1 MEKII
6 KLRKLFKIFNLDG
19 YIIPKNNN
27 FFGEYVSDAE
37 DNLKYISN
45 FTGSAG
51 FAVILKNKNY
61 IFVDGRYT
69 IQSSIQCGNQFKI
82 CTIPQKY
89 PFDIF
94 KKEKNLNLGFD
105 PKLHTENSL
114 NRLFGNSFINLKPIN
129 ENLIDL
135 TWKREKNT
143 NIKPFYLIEDK
154 DAGLKVDHKLTKLV
168 KLIKFNKVNYLFTTA
183 SENVAWLLNTRG
195 QDTDYSPLPNS
206 HAVIDE
212 NGKIFLFCNLKKI
225 NKSFKTKI
233 NKNVKIYD
241 FNLLPNFFSNL
252 SNKKIL
258 IDTLT
263 CSIFYKSIIRKNNLI
278 TEKQD
283 PIYYLKSLKNK
294 TEIKNSIISHIYD
307 GAALTKFIF
316 WLKNSF
322 RTKKINEI
330 SAQEKLLEFRKKN
343 KSFHDLSFPTISGA
357 GPNSAIIHYKADK
370 KNNRVLKQGD
380 VYLVDSGGQYLYGT
394 TDVTRT
400 LSLDVQNNKIKDIFT
415 RVLKGHIAVASFK
428 LNKNSYG
435 DKIDQSARKF
445 LRDIN
450 LDYPHGTG
458 HGVGYFSN
466 VHEGPQAISRGNKV
480 KFKEGMITSNEPG
493 YYKKNHFGIRIE
505 NLVYVKKTRDKLK
518 FEDLTLVPI
527 DKTLIEKK
535 LLTSFEKNWLN
546 KYHQKVFNKL
556 KKFMNKFELT
566 QLKQA
571 CSNI

>member
-6 KLRKLFKIFNLDG
+6 KLRKLIKTYNLDG

-27 FFGEYVSDAE
+27 FFGEYVPHIE
-37 DNLKYISN
+37 DNLKHISN

-51 FAVILKNKNY
+51 FAVVLKNKNY
-61 IFVDGRYT
+61 MFVDGRYT
-69 IQSSIQCGNQFKI
+69 IQAEKQCGDQFQI
-82 CTIPQKY
+82 CNIPKEY
-89 PFDIF
+89 PFNIF
-94 KKEKNLNLGFD
+94 KNKKFNLGFD

-114 NRLFGNSFINLKPIN
+114 SRLFKNSFTKLTPIKI
-129 ENLIDL
+129 NLIDL
-135 TWKREKNT
+135 LWKREKNF

-154 DAGLKVDHKLTKLV
+154 DAGLKVEQKLLKLV
-168 KLIKFNKVNYLFTTA
+168 KLIKFNKADYLFTTA
-183 SENVAWLLNTRG
+183 SENIAWLLNMRG
-195 QDTDYSPLPNS
+195 EDTEYSPLPNA
-206 HAVIDE
+206 HALI
-212 NGKIFLFCNLKKI
+212 NKTGKIMLFCNLKKI
-225 NKSFKTKI
+225 RKSFKEKI

-241 FNLLPNFFSNL
+241 FSLLSNFILDLF
-252 SNKKIL
+252 NKKIL

-263 CSIFYKSIIRKNNLI
+263 CSFFYKVVIKKNNLI
-278 TEKQD
+278 LEKQD

-294 TEIKNSIISHIYD
+294 TEIKNSIRSHIYD

-316 WLKNSF
+316 WLKNNF
-322 RTKKINEI
+322 KKKKITEI
-330 SAQEKLLEFRKKN
+330 SAQEKLLGFRKKN
-343 KSFHDLSFPTISGA
+343 KTFHELSFPTISGA

-370 KNNRVLKQGD
+370 KSNRLLKKGD
-380 VYLVDSGGQYLYGT
+380 MYLVDSGGQYLYGT

-400 LSLDVQNNKIKDIFT
+400 LSLDVKNHKIKDIFT

-428 LNKNSYG
+428 LNRNSDG

-445 LRDIN
+445 LKDIN

-505 NLVYVKKTRDKLK
+505 NLVYVKKINERLQ

-527 DKTLIEKK
+527 DKTLIAKK
-535 LLTSFEKNWLN
+535 LLTTSEKNWLN
-546 KYHQKVFNKL
+546 KYHQRVFNNL
-556 KKFMNKFELT
+556 KIFMNRFELI

>member
-6 KLRKLFKIFNLDG
+6 KLRKLIKKFKLDG

-27 FFGEYVSDAE
+27 FFGEYISASE

-51 FAVILKNKNY
+51 FAVVLKNKNY

-69 IQSSIQCGNQFKI
+69 IQADIQCGNQFQI
-82 CTIPQKY
+82 CTIPKDF
-89 PFDIF
+89 PFNIF
-94 KKEKNLNLGFD
+94 KKKNLNLGFD

-114 NRLFGNSFINLKPIN
+114 NRLFRNPFVKLRPIN

-135 TWKREKNT
+135 LWKRKKKLNT
-143 NIKPFYLIEDK
+143 KTFYLIKDK
-154 DAGLKVDHKLTKLV
+154 DAGLNVEK
-168 KLIKFNKVNYLFTTA
+168 KLIKLIKLIKLNKVNYLFTTA
-183 SENVAWLLNTRG
+183 SENIAWLLNARG
-195 QDTDYSPLPNS
+195 EDTSYSPLPNS
-206 HAVIDE
+206 HAIINE
-212 NGKIFLFCNLKKI
+212 NGKVLLFCNLKKI
-225 NKSFKTKI
+225 NKSFRTRV

-241 FNLLPNFFSNL
+241 FNLLPSFFSSL
-252 SNKKIL
+252 SKKKIL
-258 IDTLT
+258 IDTST
-263 CSIFYKSIIRKNNLI
+263 CSFFYKLIIKKNNLAI
-278 TEKQD
+278 EKED

-294 TEIKNSIISHIYD
+294 TEIKNSIKSHIYD
-307 GAALTKFIF
+307 GAALTKFLF

-322 RTKKINEI
+322 KTKKISEI
-330 SAQEKLLEFRKKN
+330 SAQEKLLKFRQKN

-357 GPNSAIIHYKADK
+357 GPNSAIIHYKANK
-370 KNNRVLKQGD
+370 KSNRVLKKGD
-380 VYLVDSGGQYLYGT
+380 MYLVDSGAQYLYGT

-400 LSLDVQNNKIKDIFT
+400 LSLDVKDYKIKNIFT

-428 LNKNSYG
+428 LNKNSCG

-458 HGVGYFSN
+458 HGVGYFLN
-466 VHEGPQAISRGNKV
+466 VHEGPQAISRGNKIA
-480 KFKEGMITSNEPG
+480 FKEGMITSNEPG

-505 NLVYVKKTRDKLK
+505 NLVYVKKIKDKLK
-518 FEDLTLVPI
+518 FVDLTLVPI

-535 LLTSFEKNWLN
+535 LLTSFEKDWLN
-546 KYHQKVFNKL
+546 KYHRRVFNNL
-556 KKFMNKFELT
+556 SKFMNKFELT

>member
-1 MEKII
+1 MEKIK
-6 KLRKLFKIFNLDG
+6 KLRRLFKTFNLDG

-27 FFGEYVSDAE
+27 FFGEYVTASE
-37 DNLKYISN
+37 DNLKFISN

-61 IFVDGRYT
+61 MFVDGRYN
-69 IQSSIQCGNQFKI
+69 IQAGIQCGKQFQI
-82 CTIPQKY
+82 CTIPKEY

-94 KKEKNLNLGFD
+94 GKKKLNLGFD

-114 NRLFGNSFINLKPIN
+114 NRLFGKNFTKLKAVN

-135 TWKREKNT
+135 LWKREKNS
-143 NIKPFYLIEDK
+143 NINFFYSVKNK
-154 DAGLKVDHKLTKLV
+154 DAGLTVEQKLAMLV
-168 KLIKFNKVNYLFTTA
+168 KKIKFNKVNYLFTTA
-183 SENVAWLLNTRG
+183 SENIAWLLNIRG
-195 QDTDYSPLPNS
+195 KDTSYSPLPNA
-206 HAVIDE
+206 HAIIDKT
-212 NGKIFLFCNLKKI
+212 GKVSLFCNLKKI
-225 NKSFKTKI
+225 NKYFKNNI
-233 NKNVKIYD
+233 NKNVEIYD
-241 FNLLPNFFSNL
+241 FNFLPNFILNL
-252 SNKKIL
+252 SDKKIL
-258 IDTLT
+258 IDVLT
-263 CSIFYKSIIRKNNLI
+263 CSIFYKTIIKKNNLI
-278 TEKQD
+278 LEKQD

-294 TEIKNSIISHIYD
+294 TEIKNSVKSHIYD

-316 WLKNSF
+316 WLKNNF
-322 RTKKINEI
+322 RTKKITEI
-330 SAQEKLLEFRKKN
+330 LAQDKLLEFRKKN
-343 KSFHDLSFPTISGA
+343 KTFHSLSFPTISGS

-370 KNNRVLKQGD
+370 KSNRLLRKGD

-400 LSLDVQNNKIKDIFT
+400 LSLDVFDNKIRDIFT

-445 LRDIN
+445 LKDIN

-466 VHEGPQAISRGNKV
+466 VHEGPQAISRGNKIA
-480 KFKEGMITSNEPG
+480 FKEGMITSNEPG

-505 NLVYVKKTRDKLK
+505 NLVYVKKTKNKLE

-527 DKTLIEKK
+527 DKTLIVKK
-535 LLTSFEKNWLN
+535 LLSSSEKDWLN
-546 KYHQKVFNKL
+546 KYHQRVFIHL

>member
-6 KLRKLFKIFNLDG
+6 KLRKLFKTFNLDG

-27 FFGEYVSDAE
+27 FFGEYVSDFE

-51 FAVILKNKNY
+51 FAVILKKKNY
-61 IFVDGRYT
+61 MFVDGRYT
-69 IQSSIQCGNQFKI
+69 TQAGMQCGNQFKI
-82 CTIPQKY
+82 CTFPQKY

-94 KKEKNLNLGFD
+94 KKKNLNLGFD

-114 NRLFGNSFINLKPIN
+114 NKLFGNSFINLRPIN

-135 TWKREKNT
+135 TWKRDKNS

-154 DAGLKVDHKLTKLV
+154 DAGLKVNHKLSKLV
-168 KLIKFNKVNYLFTTA
+168 RLIKSNKANYLFTTA

-212 NGKIFLFCNLKKI
+212 NGKILLFCNLKKI

-241 FNLLPNFFSNL
+241 FNLLSNFFLNL

-258 IDTLT
+258 TDTLT
-263 CSIFYKSIIRKNNLI
+263 CSVFYRSIIEKNNLI
-278 TEKQD
+278 IEKQD

-294 TEIKNSIISHIYD
+294 TEIKNSIRSHIYD

-316 WLKNSF
+316 WLKNSWKK
-322 RTKKINEI
+322 KKINEI
-330 SAQEKLLEFRKKN
+330 SAQEKLLDFRKKN
-343 KSFHDLSFPTISGA
+343 KSFCDLSFPTISGT

-370 KNNRVLKQGD
+370 KSNRVIKKGD
-380 VYLVDSGGQYLYGT
+380 IYLVDSGGQYLYGT

-400 LSLDVQNNKIKDIFT
+400 LSLDVENNKIKNIFT

-428 LNKNSYG
+428 LNKNTCG
-435 DKIDQSARKF
+435 DRIDQSARKF
-445 LRDIN
+445 LKDIN

-458 HGVGYFSN
+458 HGVGYFLN

-535 LLTSFEKNWLN
+535 LLTSFEKQWLN
-546 KYHQKVFNKL
+546 KYHRNVFNKL
-556 KKFMNKFELT
+556 KKFMNKFEIT

>member
-1 MEKII
+1 MKQII
-6 KLRKLFKIFNLDG
+6 DLRKLFKTFNLDG

-27 FFGEYVSDAE
+27 FFGEYVTAVE

-69 IQSSIQCGNQFKI
+69 IQAEIQCGKEFQI
-82 CTIPQKY
+82 CNIPKEY
-89 PFDIF
+89 PFNVF
-94 KKEKNLNLGFD
+94 KNKNLNLGFD
-105 PKLHTENSL
+105 PKLHTENTL
-114 NRLFGNSFINLKPIN
+114 NRLFGNTFIKLRPIN

-135 TWKREKNT
+135 IWNRDKNL
-143 NIKPFYLIEDK
+143 NIKPFYLINKK
-154 DAGLKVDHKLTKLV
+154 DAGFKVEKKLANLIN
-168 KLIKFNKVNYLFTTA
+168 LIKLNKVNYLFITA
-183 SENVAWLLNTRG
+183 SENIAWLLNIRG
-195 QDTDYSPLPNS
+195 QDTRYSPLPNS
-206 HAVIDE
+206 HAVVDE
-212 NGKIFLFCNLKKI
+212 NGKVLLFCNLKKI
-225 NKSFKTKI
+225 NNSFKYQI

-241 FNLLPNFFSNL
+241 FNLLPNFFLNL
-252 SNKKIL
+252 TKKNIL
-258 IDTLT
+258 IDTST
-263 CSIFYKSIIRKNNLI
+263 CSFFYKSIIKENNSIL
-278 TEKQD
+278 EKQD
-283 PIYYLKSLKNK
+283 PIYNLKSIKNK
-294 TEIKNSIISHIYD
+294 TEIQNSIKSHIYD

-316 WLKNSF
+316 WIKNNF
-322 RTKKINEI
+322 KTKKISEI
-330 SAQEKLLEFRKKN
+330 SAQEKLLEFRRKN
-343 KSFHDLSFPTISGA
+343 KSFHDLSFPTISGS
-357 GPNSAIIHYKADK
+357 GPNSAIIHYKVDK
-370 KNNRVLKQGD
+370 KSNRLLKKGD

-400 LSLDVQNNKIKDIFT
+400 LSLDVKNHKIKEIYT
-415 RVLKGHIAVASFK
+415 RVLKGHIAVASYK

-445 LRDIN
+445 LKDIN

-458 HGVGYFSN
+458 HGVGYFLN

-505 NLVYVKKTRDKLK
+505 NLIYVKKEKAKLK

-535 LLTSFEKNWLN
+535 LLNSFERNWLN
-546 KYHQKVFNKL
+546 KYHQRVFEAL
-556 KKFMNKFELT
+556 KKFMNRFELT
-566 QLKQA
+566 QLKEA

>member
-6 KLRKLFKIFNLDG
+6 KLRKILKTFNLDG

-27 FFGEYVSDAE
+27 FFGEYVSALE

-45 FTGSAG
+45 FTGSSG

-61 IFVDGRYT
+61 MFVDGRYT
-69 IQSSIQCGNQFKI
+69 IQAGIQCANQFQI
-82 CTIPQKY
+82 CTIPKEY
-89 PFDIF
+89 PFNTF
-94 KKEKNLNLGFD
+94 KKKKLNLGFD

-114 NRLFGNSFINLKPIN
+114 NKLFGSTFIKLKPVN

-135 TWKREKNT
+135 LWKRKSNI
-143 NIKPFYLIEDK
+143 NIKPFYFIKDK
-154 DAGLKVDHKLTKLV
+154 DAGLKTEQKLTKLTR
-168 KLIKFNKVNYLFTTA
+168 LIKLNKINYLFTTA
-183 SENVAWLLNTRG
+183 SENIAWLLNIRG
-195 QDTDYSPLPNS
+195 HDTNYSPLPNS
-206 HAVIDE
+206 HAVIDC
-212 NGKIFLFCNLKKI
+212 NGRVSLFCDLKKI
-225 NKSFKTKI
+225 NKFFKDKLK
-233 NKNVKIYD
+233 KNVEIYD
-241 FNLLPNFFSNL
+241 FNMLPKFFLNI

-258 IDTLT
+258 IDILT
-263 CSIFYKSIIRKNNLI
+263 CSIFFRSIIKKNNLI
-278 TEKQD
+278 IEKQD

-294 TEIKNSIISHIYD
+294 TEIKNSIKSHVHD

-316 WLKNSF
+316 WLGKNF
-322 RTKKINEI
+322 RTKKISEI
-330 SAQEKLLEFRKKN
+330 SAQDKLLKLRKKN
-343 KSFHDLSFPTISGA
+343 KLFQNLSFPTISGT
-357 GPNSAIIHYKADK
+357 GPNSAIIHYKAD
-370 KNNRVLKQGD
+370 NGSNRLLQKGD
-380 VYLVDSGGQYLYGT
+380 IYLVDSGGQYLYGT

-400 LSLDVQNNKIKDIFT
+400 LSLDVQNHKIKEIFT

-428 LNKNSYG
+428 LNKNSTG
-435 DKIDQSARKF
+435 DKIDKSARKF

-466 VHEGPQAISRGNKV
+466 VHEGPQAISKGNKV

-505 NLVYVKKTRDKLK
+505 NLVYVKKNRNKLK
-518 FEDLTLVPI
+518 FENLTLVPI
-527 DKTLIEKK
+527 DKLLIEKK
-535 LLTSFEKNWLN
+535 LLTAHEKDWLN
-546 KYHQKVFNKL
+546 KYHLKVFDCL
-556 KKFMNKFELT
+556 KGFMNKFELT

>member
-6 KLRKLFKIFNLDG
+6 KLRKLFKTFGLDG

-27 FFGEYVSDAE
+27 FFSEYIPAYE
-37 DNLKYISN
+37 DNLKYISS

-61 IFVDGRYT
+61 MFVDGRYT
-69 IQSSIQCGNQFKI
+69 IQADIQCGDQFKI
-82 CTIPQKY
+82 YTIPQKY
-89 PFDIF
+89 PFDVF
-94 KKEKNLNLGFD
+94 KNKNINLGFD

-114 NRLFGNSFINLKPIN
+114 NRLFGNTFINLRPVN

-135 TWKREKNT
+135 IWKREKNS

-154 DAGLKVDHKLTKLV
+154 DAGLKVNHKLTKLL

-183 SENVAWLLNTRG
+183 SENVAWLLNARG

-212 NGKIFLFCNLKKI
+212 NGKISLFCNLKKI
-225 NKSFKTKI
+225 NKSFKAKI

-241 FNLLPNFFSNL
+241 FNLLSNFFLNI
-252 SNKKIL
+252 SNKNIL

-263 CSIFYKSIIRKNNLI
+263 CSIFYKSIIKKNNLI
-278 TEKQD
+278 IEKQD

-294 TEIKNSIISHIYD
+294 TEIKNSIISHTYD

-322 RTKKINEI
+322 RKKKINEI

-343 KSFHDLSFPTISGA
+343 KSFHDLSFPTISGT

-370 KNNRVLKQGD
+370 KSNRLLRKGD

-400 LSLDVQNNKIKDIFT
+400 LSLDVQNNKIKNIFT

-435 DKIDQSARKF
+435 DRIDQSARKF
-445 LRDIN
+445 LKDVN

-535 LLTSFEKNWLN
+535 LLTSIEKKWLN

>member
-1 MEKII
+1 MKQII
-6 KLRKLFKIFNLDG
+6 DLRKLFKTFNLDG

-27 FFGEYVSDAE
+27 FFGEYVTAVE

-69 IQSSIQCGNQFKI
+69 IQAEIQCGKEFQI
-82 CTIPQKY
+82 CNIPKEY
-89 PFDIF
+89 PFNVF
-94 KKEKNLNLGFD
+94 KNKNLNLGFD
-105 PKLHTENSL
+105 PKLHTENTL
-114 NRLFGNSFINLKPIN
+114 NRLFGNTFIKLRPIN

-135 TWKREKNT
+135 IWNRDKNL
-143 NIKPFYLIEDK
+143 NIKPFYLINKK
-154 DAGLKVDHKLTKLV
+154 DAGFKVEKKLANLIN
-168 KLIKFNKVNYLFTTA
+168 LIKLNKVNYLFITA
-183 SENVAWLLNTRG
+183 SENIAWLLNIRG
-195 QDTDYSPLPNS
+195 QDTRYSPLPNS
-206 HAVIDE
+206 HAVVDE
-212 NGKIFLFCNLKKI
+212 NGKVLLFCNLKKI
-225 NKSFKTKI
+225 NNSFKYQI

-241 FNLLPNFFSNL
+241 FNLLPNFFLNL
-252 SNKKIL
+252 TKKNIL
-258 IDTLT
+258 IDTST
-263 CSIFYKSIIRKNNLI
+263 CSFFYKSIIKENNSIL
-278 TEKQD
+278 EKQD
-283 PIYYLKSLKNK
+283 PIYNLKSVKNK
-294 TEIKNSIISHIYD
+294 IEIQNSIKSHVYD

-316 WLKNSF
+316 WIKNNF
-322 RTKKINEI
+322 KTTKISEI
-330 SAQEKLLEFRKKN
+330 SAQEKLLEFRRKN
-343 KSFHDLSFPTISGA
+343 NSFHDLSFPTISGS
-357 GPNSAIIHYKADK
+357 GPNSAIIHYKVDK
-370 KNNRVLKQGD
+370 KSNRLLKKGD

-400 LSLDVQNNKIKDIFT
+400 LSLDVKNHKIKEIYT
-415 RVLKGHIAVASFK
+415 RVLKGHIAVASYK

-445 LRDIN
+445 LKDIN

-458 HGVGYFSN
+458 HGVGYFLN

-505 NLVYVKKTRDKLK
+505 NLIYVKKDKAKLK

-535 LLTSFEKNWLN
+535 LLNSFERNWLN
-546 KYHQKVFNKL
+546 KYHQRVFEAL
-556 KKFMNKFELT
+556 KKFMNRFELT
-566 QLKQA
+566 QLKEA

>member
-6 KLRKLFKIFNLDG
+6 KLRKLFKTFNLDG

-27 FFGEYVSDAE
+27 FFGEYVPESE

-61 IFVDGRYT
+61 MFVDGRYT
-69 IQSSIQCGNQFKI
+69 TQAGIQCGKKFQI
-82 CTIPQKY
+82 CNIPNEY
-89 PFDIF
+89 PFSTF
-94 KKEKNLNLGFD
+94 RNKNLNLGFD
-105 PKLHTENSL
+105 PKLHTDNSI
-114 NRLFGNSFINLKPIN
+114 NRLFGNSFIKLKPVN
-129 ENLIDL
+129 KNLIDL
-135 TWKREKNT
+135 LWKRERDL
-143 NIKPFYLIEDK
+143 NIKPFYLIKDQ
-154 DAGLKVDHKLTKLV
+154 DAGSKAQEKLDRLV
-168 KLIKFNKVNYLFTTA
+168 KIIKFNKADCSFVTA
-183 SENVAWLLNTRG
+183 AENVAWLLNIRG
-195 QDTDYSPLPNS
+195 QDISYSPLPNS
-206 HAVIDE
+206 HAVVDK
-212 NGKIFLFCNLKKI
+212 NGKVLLFCNLKKI

-241 FNLLPNFFSNL
+241 FNLLPSFFLNL
-252 SNKKIL
+252 SDKNIFV
-258 IDTLT
+258 DSST
-263 CSIFYKSIIRKNNLI
+263 CSVFYKSIIKKNNLI
-278 TEKQD
+278 IEKQD

-294 TEIKNSIISHIYD
+294 VEIKNSIRSHIYD

-316 WLKNSF
+316 WLKNNF
-322 RTKKINEI
+322 KTKKISEI
-330 SAQEKLLEFRKKN
+330 SAQEKLLGFRKKN
-343 KSFHDLSFPTISGA
+343 KLFYDLSFPTISGS

-370 KNNRVLKQGD
+370 KSNRLLKKGD
-380 VYLVDSGGQYLYGT
+380 VYLVDSGGQYFYGT

-400 LSLDVQNNKIKDIFT
+400 LSLDVQNNKIKEIYT
-415 RVLKGHIAVASFK
+415 RVLKGHIAVASYK
-428 LNKNSYG
+428 LNKNSHG
-435 DKIDQSARKF
+435 DKIDKSARKF

-466 VHEGPQAISRGNKV
+466 VHEGPQAISKGNKV
-480 KFKEGMITSNEPG
+480 KFQEGMITSNEPG

-505 NLVYVKKTRDKLK
+505 NLVYVKKIKNKLK

-527 DKTLIEKK
+527 DKKLIERN
-535 LLTSFEKNWLN
+535 LLTSSEKIWLN
-546 KYHQKVFNKL
+546 KYHQKVFNCL
-556 KKFMNKFELT
+556 KKFMNNLELT

>member
-6 KLRKLFKIFNLDG
+6 KLRKIFKTFNLDG
-19 YIIPKNNN
+19 YIIPKNNK
-27 FFGEYVSDAE
+27 FFGEYISAHE

-61 IFVDGRYT
+61 MFVDGRYT
-69 IQSSIQCGNQFKI
+69 IQAGIQCSNQFQI
-82 CTIPQKY
+82 CTIPKEY
-89 PFDIF
+89 PFDVF
-94 KKEKNLNLGFD
+94 KKKNLNLGFD

-114 NRLFGNSFINLKPIN
+114 SRLFGNPVIKLRPI
-129 ENLIDL
+129 EKNLIDL
-135 TWKREKNT
+135 LWKRKKNL
-143 NIKPFYLIEDK
+143 NIKPFYLIKDK
-154 DAGLKVDHKLTKLV
+154 DAGSKVGKKLV
-168 KLIKFNKVNYLFTTA
+168 KLAKLIKINKVDYLFTTA
-183 SENVAWLLNTRG
+183 SENIAWLLNARG
-195 QDTDYSPLPNS
+195 VDTSYSPLPNS
-206 HAVIDE
+206 HAIINE
-212 NGKIFLFCNLKKI
+212 NGKVLLFCDLRKI
-225 NKSFKTKI
+225 NSSFRSKM

-241 FNLLPNFFSNL
+241 FNLLPNFFFNF

-258 IDTLT
+258 IDTST
-263 CSIFYKSIIRKNNLI
+263 CSFFYKSIIKKNNLI
-278 TEKQD
+278 IEKQD

-294 TEIKNSIISHIYD
+294 TEIKNSIKSHIYD

-322 RTKKINEI
+322 KTKKISEI
-330 SAQEKLLEFRKKN
+330 SAQEKLLKFRKKN
-343 KSFHDLSFPTISGA
+343 KLFHDLSFPTISGA

-370 KNNRVLKQGD
+370 KSNRLLKKGD

-400 LSLDVQNNKIKDIFT
+400 LSLDVQNYKIKDIFT

-428 LNKNSYG
+428 LNKNSCG
-435 DKIDQSARKF
+435 DKIDRSARKF
-445 LRDIN
+445 LKDVN

-458 HGVGYFSN
+458 HGVGYFLN

-480 KFKEGMITSNEPG
+480 IFKEGMITSNEPG
-493 YYKKNHFGIRIE
+493 YYKKGHFGIRIE
-505 NLVYVKKTRDKLK
+505 NLVYVKRTKNSLK

-535 LLTSFEKNWLN
+535 LLTSSEKDWLN
-546 KYHQKVFNKL
+546 KYHTRVFDQL
-556 KKFMNKFELT
+556 RKFMGKFELS

-571 CSNI
+571 CSDI